1 MGKPAITRF
10 FGVGAV
16 ALGAALLCGACGTAT
31 RHVTASPPAGTV
43 AAGSLSLANS
53 AASGQAAWA
62 VLPMGAVAGPNE
74 FWQLFLLRAGQ
85 SGWRLDTPPDIA
97 TNGAI
102 ALAGV
107 SGQALVAGVR
117 PSLYLAFSPVSSTSD
132 DGRHWASD
140 PPATGLAGVPDALAA
155 GPGGG
160 PGGPSGGQLLA
171 LSRSGQLST
180 TSASASGAA
189 WSRLTTEPQLAAT
202 AAGRDCRLTGLT
214 ATAYSPAGLP
224 LVAGTCARAGVAGIF
239 ALQAGSWHAAGPA
252 LPAAVAGQ
260 PVTVLR
266 LVDVSSA
273 AGGARGSGSGP
284 AGRTAGSGS
293 PGLVALLRAGAG
305 SGSGSGSASQL
316 VAAWLSRSGR
326 WVVSAPLALAGHE
339 VLTTSFGSSG
349 QVAVTTTGGQ
359 AEIIDGPGGTW
370 RPTPP
375 LPSGETVLVA
385 LPADGGVD
393 ALAATGGTLTVWQL
407 NQAGAAWTK
416 TQQIKVPIQYGSSS

>member
-1 MGKPAITRF
+1 MGKPTRTRF
-10 FGVGAV
+10 LGVGAI

-31 RHVTASPPAGTV
+31 RPVSTPPPTRTV

-62 VLPMGAVAGPNE
+62 VVPMGAAAGPNE
-74 FWQLFLLRAGQ
+74 FWQLFLLAAGQ

-107 SGQALVAGVR
+107 SGEALVAGVR
-117 PSLYLAFSPVSSTSD
+117 PSLYLAFSPVSRTSD
-132 DGRHWASD
+132 DGRHWTSE

-155 GPGGG
+155 GPA
-160 PGGPSGGQLLA
+160 SGQLLA
-171 LSRSGQLST
+171 LSRSGELST
-180 TSASASGAA
+180 TSPSGTA
-189 WSRLTTEPQLAAT
+189 WSRLTTEPRLAAT

-224 LVAGTCARAGVAGIF
+224 LLAGACARAGVAGIF
-239 ALQAGSWHAAGPA
+239 AFEGGSWHAAGPA

-266 LVDVSSA
+266 LASIGSAA
-273 AGGARGSGSGP
+273 AGGATGG
-284 AGRTAGSGS
+284 GS
-293 PGLVALLRAGAG
+293 PGLAALLRTGE
-305 SGSGSGSASQL
+305 GSASQL

-326 WVVSAPLALAGHE
+326 WTVSAPLALAGHE
-339 VLTTSFGSSG
+339 VLTTSFGSSD
-349 QVAVTTTGGQ
+349 QVGVTTTAGR

-370 RPTPP
+370 RPTPA
-375 LPSGETVLVA
+375 LPSGETVIVA
-385 LPADGGVD
+385 LPADGRVD
-393 ALAATGGTLTVWQL
+393 ALAATGGTLAVWQL
-407 NQAGAAWTK
+407 TRTGLAWTK
-416 TQQIKVPIQYGSSS
+416 IQLIKVPIQYGSSS